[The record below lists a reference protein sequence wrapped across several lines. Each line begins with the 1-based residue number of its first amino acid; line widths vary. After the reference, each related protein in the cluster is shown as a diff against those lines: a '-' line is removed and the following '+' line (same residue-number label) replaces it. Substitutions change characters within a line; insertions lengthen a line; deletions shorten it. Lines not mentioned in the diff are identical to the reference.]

1 MEANTPATP
10 SSPGGNPIQDKA
22 RPDKARSDEADAQ
35 SAGAAKAG
43 PDKAGPDKVPTPA
56 RPKGPNASAI
66 IVGLVAML
74 IAGLIIA
81 NETMHLRV
89 DWSQV
94 GPGTIVGI
102 GLVLVVL
109 GAIGLVRRH
118 EDA

>member
-22 RPDKARSDEADAQ
+22 RPDKA
-35 SAGAAKAG
+35 G
-43 PDKAGPDKVPTPA
+43 PETSVADKAGSAKVAAPA

-66 IVGLVAML
+66 VVGLVAML

>member
-22 RPDKARSDEADAQ
+22 RSDTASTGKPGPDTA
-35 SAGAAKAG
+35 SAG
-43 PDKAGPDKVPTPA
+43 KAGPDKVTTPA

-66 IVGLVAML
+66 VVGLVAIL

-89 DWSQV
+89 DWAQL
-94 GPGTIVGI
+94 GPGAIVGI

-118 EDA
+118 EDT

>member
-22 RPDKARSDEADAQ
+22 RPDKARSGKADGPET
-35 SAGAAKAG
+35 AGA
-43 PDKAGPDKVPTPA
+43 DKAGTDKVTTPA

-66 IVGLVAML
+66 VVGLVAML

>member
-43 PDKAGPDKVPTPA
+43 PDKVLTPA

-66 IVGLVAML
+66 VVGLVAML
-74 IAGLIIA
+74 IAGLIVA